1 VAAMVLDT
9 ISEVELFLNVF
20 VSVYLLALFVYILL
34 SWIRLPYSLNPVQ
47 RFLYDICEPYLRL
60 WRRILPVSYGA
71 IDFTPMI
78 AIIALIIASQIVIA
92 VLDRLH

>member
-1 VAAMVLDT
+1 MVLDT

-34 SWIRLPYSLNPVQ
+34 SWVRLPYSLNPVQ
-47 RFLYDICEPYLRL
+47 RFLYDICDPYLRL
-60 WRRILPVSYGA
+60 WRRILPLSYGGL
-71 IDFTPMI
+71 DFTPMI
-78 AIIALIIASQIVIA
+78 AIVALIVVSQIVIA